1 MDLRGNVTL
10 TDVGSIKKL
19 YCFELSKFNSVGIV
33 ASRPCLHG
41 GSSYGS
47 KLFCLISTDIQ
58 SDVSSIEDQ

>member
-41 GSSYGS
+41 GSSFLKQ
-47 KLFCLISTDIQ
+47 KLIQ
-58 SDVSSIEDQ
+58 MGIIVEDDGY